1 MKGLREI
8 YDEAAERQ
16 DELRDGAFLDLP
28 LNLCGFPC
36 APLTAR
42 RFAVL
47 VASRSPFLC
56 GGFPM
61 PAHVAQFLWA
71 LHPNFSFTNTIERDA
86 FIEACGAVEY
96 ASAVEEIKAF
106 VEDCFMDSPQ
116 SSGTKSESYNSW
128 LASMVDALAREYGWT
143 QPEVL
148 NLPMASLFQYIR
160 LIERRNGEKGPQFNR
175 LTDSAKNQW
184 LEQMNAKP
192 ETN

>member
-1 MKGLREI
+1 
-8 YDEAAERQ
+8 
-16 DELRDGAFLDLP
+16 
-28 LNLCGFPC
+28 
-36 APLTAR
+36 
-42 RFAVL
+42 
-47 VASRSPFLC
+47 
-56 GGFPM
+56 M

-71 LHPNFSFTNTIERDA
+71 LHPKFSFTNTIERDA

-116 SSGTKSESYNSW
+116 PSGTKSESYNSW

-160 LIERRNGEKGPQFNR
+160 LIERRNGKKGPQFNR